1 MEPATWVVVVKPCSA
16 DGCMEV
22 GSFRSFLAG
31 DGGDGVSRDDF
42 DQWEAFRWGSQPT
55 GQHGTK
61 SFVQTE
67 RQQREGDRGVSYCM
81 ALLAIRYSGVATSSL
96 HGANEP
102 AELRV

>member
-1 MEPATWVVVVKPCSA
+1 MEPATRVVVVKPCSA

-22 GSFRSFLAG
+22 GSFPFLAG
-31 DGGDGVSRDDF
+31 DSGDGVSRDDF

-81 ALLAIRYSGVATSSL
+81 ALLAIRYSSL
-96 HGANEP
+96 HGANQLSCVS
-102 AELRV
+102 LRERGPV

>member
-42 DQWEAFRWGSQPT
+42 SGRLSDGDPNRQVSTAP
-55 GQHGTK
+55 K
-61 SFVQTE
+61 SVVQAD
-67 RQQREGDRGVSYCM
+67 RRRREGDRGVSYCM
-81 ALLAIRYSGVATSSL
+81 A
-96 HGANEP
+96 
-102 AELRV
+102 